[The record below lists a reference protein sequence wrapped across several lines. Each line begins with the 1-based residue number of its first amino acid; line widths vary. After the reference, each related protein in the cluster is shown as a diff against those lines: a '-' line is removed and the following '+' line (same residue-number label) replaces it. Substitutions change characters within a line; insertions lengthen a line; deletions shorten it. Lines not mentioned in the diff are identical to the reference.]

1 MKEKYMKILVGYD
14 GSNAAKEAMTQAA
27 KQAKAFGGN
36 VTVLVSLTGGT
47 VTHET
52 ELAQANEDIKFA
64 EKVFKDAG
72 VACEIKLMIR
82 GNTPGVDM
90 VEFARENNVDMIVI
104 GIRRRSKLD
113 KLLFGS
119 NAQYIVIKA
128 HCPVLCVK

>member
-1 MKEKYMKILVGYD
+1 MKILVGYD

-27 KQAKAFGGN
+27 KQAKAFGGS

-52 ELAQANEDIKFA
+52 ELAQANEDMKFA

-72 VACEIKLMIR
+72 ISCETKLMIR

-90 VEFARENNVDMIVI
+90 VEFARENHIDMIVI